1 MKYCRKIALVLTAL
15 ALVLSLGGCQKEA
28 QAPADGPGAEL
39 AYPGT
44 DWTMSPDQLK
54 DALSLPAGSLAERET
69 PADPD
74 AGEEGQYALA
84 VEDWEGFGASG
95 SATFLFGEDAAAPG
109 TYRLRLVQ
117 ILLKSSA
124 DFQAVVD
131 ALTAQYGEP
140 AEAQEETARWESET
154 TIGAYL
160 EDGADVLPEAEDPED
175 SAFTADAPLATIDLN
190 SVNLGDYGYTLIFNG
205 KLSTINNLVYSASET

>member
-1 MKYCRKIALVLTAL
+1 MKHFRGTAL
-15 ALVLSLGGCQKEA
+15 ILTVLALILSLGGCQKETP
-28 QAPADGPGAEL
+28 APADGSSTEL

-54 DALSLPAGSLAERET
+54 DALSLPADSPAEAET
-69 PADPD
+69 PAD
-74 AGEEGQYALA
+74 AETGTAGQYVVA

-95 SATFLFGEDAAAPG
+95 SATFIFNEDATAPG
-109 TYRLRLVQ
+109 SYRLHLVQ
-117 ILLKSSA
+117 ILLKSST
-124 DFQAVVD
+124 DYQAVVD